1 MKTYEYKGFNE
12 TGRLAR
18 GLVEALD
25 IKEAREKLSHRGILA
40 ETVSPA
46 GAQRGRFR
54 LRARSAFDLETRAL
68 VYRELAA
75 LLAAG
80 LPLAQ
85 SLQILIDTPELG
97 GTRPLLASVRD
108 RIRDGAA
115 MADALAAGQAGV
127 SPFEDAVIR
136 VGERAGNLQD
146 VLERLAAYL
155 DEQQMLRDRIG
166 TALVYPALVLAF
178 ALGLGILMMGVMVP
192 RVAGM
197 LQESGVELPALT
209 RGVLAVSGFVRR
221 AGLPLAVSVGLGFW
235 LWRKRRG
242 QGPAVRQ
249 RLQRAMQGTP
259 WLGAAYAALLN
270 LRFARTLAL
279 LLRGGVPLIEGLT
292 LAGRATGNDQ
302 VAREVEREADA
313 VRQGRGLAD
322 ALRTVPALSGALPSW
337 VEAGEA
343 SGALP
348 AMLDAAATRY
358 QQQWDRMLARFLAL
372 LEPMLI
378 LVLGGFVLVVALA
391 ILLPILSLNR
401 VLF

>member
-1 MKTYEYKGFNE
+1 MKTYEYKGFNQA
-12 TGRLAR
+12 GRLAR

-25 IKEAREKLSHRGILA
+25 LKEAREKLSHRGILA
-40 ETVSPA
+40 ETISPA
-46 GAQRGRFR
+46 GARRNRFR
-54 LRARSAFDLETRAL
+54 LRNRSGFDLETRAL

-97 GTRPLLASVRD
+97 ATRSLLASVRD
-108 RIRDGAA
+108 QIRDGSTL
-115 MADALAAGQAGV
+115 ADALAAGEGGV
-127 SPFEDAVIR
+127 SAFEDAVIR
-136 VGERAGNLQD
+136 VGERAGTLQE
-146 VLERLAAYL
+146 VLERLASYL

-197 LQESGVELPALT
+197 LQESGVELPVLT
-209 RGVLAVSGFVRR
+209 RGVLAVSGFLRR
-221 AGLPLAVSVGLGFW
+221 AGLPLAAAAGLTFW
-235 LWRKRRG
+235 LWHRRRSG
-242 QGPAVRQ
+242 EPVFRQ
-249 RLQRAMQGTP
+249 RLQRATQWLP
-259 WLGAAYAALLN
+259 WLGAAYTALLN

-279 LLRGGVPLIEGLT
+279 LLRGGVPLLEGLT
-292 LAGRATGNDQ
+292 LAGRATGNNA
-302 VAREVEREADA
+302 VARDVEREAEA
-313 VRQGRGLAD
+313 VRQGRSLAD
-322 ALRTVPALSGALPSW
+322 ALRTVPALSGSLPSW

-348 AMLDAAATRY
+348 AMLDAAASRY

-391 ILLPILSLNR
+391 ILLPILSLNQ